1 MYFRCLFV
9 LPCFHL
15 SDQKYKPIQF
25 LNQNTAY
32 KVVEGFAPG
41 ILSFN
46 KYEHSAP
53 SFSPFGSRA
62 LSALADSKGNKTILY
77 GGIDGSGNTFN
88 DGVWEFDGVEWKNS
102 ATKFNPLERIFP
114 GYVFD
119 SKRNVSVL
127 FGVISKVELM
137 DDLWSWDSQ
146 EWKLFSTEG
155 TSGRTMG
162 YLAYDKE
169 RDKIVLFGGRLEWP
183 NDAGDMWVCDGKK
196 WREALN

>member
-62 LSALADSKGNKTILY
+62 LSTLADSKGNQTILY
-77 GGIDGSGNTFN
+77 GGTDGGRNIFN

-102 ATKFNPLERIFP
+102 KTEYNPGERISP
-114 GYVFD
+114 GYAFD
-119 SKRNVSVL
+119 SKRNLFIL
-127 FGVISKVELM
+127 FGGISKGELM
-137 DDLWSWDSQ
+137 NDLWSWDGRD
-146 EWKLFSTEG
+146 WRLLSTEG
-155 TSGRTMG
+155 PSRRTMG
-162 YLAYDKE
+162 YLAYGKE
-169 RDKIVLFGGRLEWP
+169 RDKMVLFGGRLGWP
-183 NDAGDMWVCDGKK
+183 NNAGDTWQWDGKK
-196 WREALN
+196 WSEALN